1 MKHPAAMLA
10 VGASLAAR
18 AALALPPDHGPFGPE
33 EDRALYLPA
42 CEFARQVTGDN
53 NDWEGTVEFSKGAT
67 RLSLHVQAFGIDELR
82 VFEGSTPVVSSLP
95 VALDLASYGDVR
107 EPATCADLN
116 GDGRVDFAVTIWQH
130 GNGLGAEFYW
140 TLVGL
145 SMANGYRFWNMDTM
159 GAADFVTFGD
169 RAPIAML
176 STSFIQSGRSDYP
189 GPDQA
194 HSYYAYDL
202 WQFRGGDVVAAN
214 SIDARFPKYVLMTY
228 KENHKPSIRM
238 SKNRPSVAGKPP
250 QLLGVVGQ
258 R

>member
-1 MKHPAAMLA
+1 M
-10 VGASLAAR
+10 VGVVASLAAR
-18 AALALPPDHGPFGPE
+18 AALALPPSYSPFDPG
-33 EDRALYLPA
+33 EDRSLHPPT
-42 CEFARQVTGDN
+42 CEFARQMTGGDY
-53 NDWEGTVEFSKGAT
+53 DWEGTVDFSQGDT
-67 RLSLHVQAFGIDELR
+67 RLALHLQASSVADLQ
-82 VFEGSTPVVSSLP
+82 VFHGSTSTAPPLP
-95 VALDLASYGDVR
+95 VLIQLAWYADVG
-107 EPATCADLN
+107 EQATCADLN
-116 GDGRVDFAVTIWQH
+116 GDGRVDFVVTIWQH
-130 GNGLGAEFYW
+130 GNGLGASFYW

-176 STSFIQSGRSDYP
+176 STSFVQSGKSDYP
-189 GPDQA
+189 GPDRL

-238 SKNRPSVAGKPP
+238 SKNRPSVAGKSPR
-250 QLLGVVGQ
+250 LLGVVEQ